1 MPERLARATGGTN
14 GRPLISSNQKQRAGC
29 FGACLCSW
37 ALIGLF
43 CLIFAVTYL
52 TQPQI
57 DHGREPKVERYN
69 RAVAEWRAPAGG
81 EAELN
86 ASAFSALSHVDGSLL
101 PMAAVAQA
109 VPLDD
114 RGDDLP
120 ELPAAP
126 SHVAAAGRLLLN
138 RRWADPSSGS
148 AHTSEL
154 NVTARYGAARTSFL
168 LRFPTFGPQQQW
180 RGSRSACDAA
190 FGQWSGRAAS
200 PLEGDCTSRTAVA
213 AVCAVVSRGVGG
225 WRLAHQP
232 GEAPGCGLEYTPAPA
247 DRSHNFAS
255 LGVTLHHAASPYIAA
270 AELVADAPPPWDFG
284 PRRYNPFS
292 ALNLLAP
299 FSRTSTSSSVCV
311 CAARCTRRRTLPT
324 RR

>member
-1 MPERLARATGGTN
+1 MPEPEPEPEPEPPSLPSGFRGCPMPERLARATGGASG

-43 CLIFAVTYL
+43 CVIFAVTYL
-52 TQPQI
+52 GQPQI

-86 ASAFSALSHVDGSLL
+86 ASAFSALSNVDGSLL
-101 PMAAVAQA
+101 PMAAIAQA

-138 RRWADPSSGS
+138 RRWADPSSGG

-200 PLEGDCTSRTAVA
+200 PLEATAPPARRWPPSARWSHA
-213 AVCAVVSRGVGG
+213 AWGAGG
-225 WRLAHQP
+225 WRTSRGRHRAA
-232 GEAPGCGLEYTPAPA
+232 GSSTP
-247 DRSHNFAS
+247 R
-255 LGVTLHHAASPYIAA
+255 
-270 AELVADAPPPWDFG
+270 
-284 PRRYNPFS
+284 PRPIGRTT
-292 ALNLLAP
+292 
-299 FSRTSTSSSVCV
+299 SRRW
-311 CAARCTRRRTLPT
+311 A
-324 RR
+324 